1 MGWNDDIPAAAFA
14 DGQGRIPAGPG
25 AWLARS
31 FWADGPEFLWISY
44 YSQGISDLFAF
55 VLEPARYDHN
65 YQHDGLGP
73 TALLRATG
81 SVSMA
86 GLFTASGDVYK
97 RQT

>member
-1 MGWNDDIPAAAFA
+1 M
-14 DGQGRIPAGPG
+14 AGPQLLG
-25 AWLARS
+25 RR
-31 FWADGPEFLWISY
+31 PEFLWISY

-86 GLFTASGDVYK
+86 GLFTASGAERLDAVGF
-97 RQT
+97 TPPIME